1 MRPGVLHLIFISFIQ
16 AHGRG
21 RFDRGFFHALKWN
34 QKGGNAMSVL
44 KIPMLLLKLPMLVF
58 LSFLQAILSILD
70 RLSGFCTGLLTL
82 VLAGFWIHHCI
93 LGNRDNLILLS
104 ISLAV
109 CMGIPIL
116 LQTTGFLLRVLAKKI

>member
-1 MRPGVLHLIFISFIQ
+1 
-16 AHGRG
+16 
-21 RFDRGFFHALKWN
+21 
-34 QKGGNAMSVL
+34 MSVV
-44 KIPMLLLKLPMLVF
+44 KISMLLLKIPLLVF

-93 LGNRDNLILLS
+93 LGNRDNVILLS

-109 CMGIPIL
+109 CMEIPIL
-116 LQTTGFLLRVLAKKI
+116 LQTTGFLLRGLAEKI

>member
-1 MRPGVLHLIFISFIQ
+1 
-16 AHGRG
+16 
-21 RFDRGFFHALKWN
+21 
-34 QKGGNAMSVL
+34 MSVV
-44 KIPMLLLKLPMLVF
+44 KISMLLLKIPLLVF

-93 LGNRDNLILLS
+93 LGNRENVILLS

-109 CMGIPIL
+109 CIGIPVLFKTSCIL
-116 LQTTGFLLRVLAKKI
+116 LGRIGELIS